1 MSDDSD
7 AVTLQEVEARGDL
20 RRVGDRLE
28 RIESRL
34 QNTRYDVAKSIE
46 LIGLAIVV
54 LLALILWRIW

>member
-1 MSDDSD
+1 MDDTD
-7 AVTLQEVEARGDL
+7 ALTVGELEARVDL

-28 RIESRL
+28 RLESRL
-34 QNTRYDVAKSIE
+34 QNTRYDVAKSVE